1 MQIWLKTLFR
11 NSFFQVGIGLFVTMI
26 FGGFVLQWLETGD
39 ISKGNNPFWWAIVTM
54 TTVGYGDFS
63 PETTEGR
70 LFAVFIMFAGIT
82 LVSLLTASISSI
94 FVAQKIREGKGL
106 EKLNLDNHIVLCGW
120 NINADKLINS
130 IYELKSDNKNFDLV
144 LVNELSEED
153 ITQLKS
159 KFAKIRIHFVAG
171 DFTQEETLHRASITT
186 SNSVIV
192 IPNNLNNDNESHDEK
207 TIFATLT
214 IKSIDSSIRVVAY
227 ILDRENLTH
236 IKRAEAD
243 EVVVSDD
250 FSLNIVGEYF
260 ININHQLMVFPGTK
274 IEDLKF
280 VSSHPMALLQCKKFL
295 RRYPHI
301 TLVEEKDTADVAKQI
316 SEKKIKDTA
325 AIASIEAAEI
335 FGLEIIS
342 SNIQTIKNNETRFV
356 IVSKELSK
364 NENLIDKASLK
375 FSLSHETGSLASVL
389 SILKDYNLN
398 LTKIQSLPIVEIPW
412 KYSFFV
418 DTTFSSIENFND
430 AIKLI
435 KNEAESLKVLGL
447 YKNQMK

>member
-1 MQIWLKTLFR
+1 MQIWLKILLR
-11 NSFFQVGIGLFVTMI
+11 NSFFLVGLGLLITMI
-26 FGGFVLQWLETGD
+26 LGGIILQWLETGD

-63 PETTEGR
+63 PETPGGR
-70 LFAVFIMFAGIT
+70 IFAVFIMFAGIT

-186 SNSVIV
+186 ADSVIV
-192 IPNNLNNDNESHDEK
+192 IPNNLKNDNETHDEK

-214 IKSIDSSIRVVAY
+214 IKSIDASIRVVAY
-227 ILDRENLTH
+227 LLDRENLTH

-250 FSLNIVGEYF
+250 FSLNILASHIVDPGVPQASNHLINTSSDSRLKRKTIPANFVGKKYSELFDHYRGDDGSLLIGLYYEDENLGIGSILSSDTSSLDKF
-260 ININHQLMVFPGTK
+260 IEQK
-274 IEDLKF
+274 LKEGGISLQEQSK
-280 VSSHPMALLQCKKFL
+280 VHVNVNPSLDYIIKEGEKALL
-295 RRYPHI
+295 
-301 TLVEEKDTADVAKQI
+301 
-316 SEKKIKDTA
+316 
-325 AIASIEAAEI
+325 
-335 FGLEIIS
+335 
-342 SNIQTIKNNETRFV
+342 
-356 IVSKELSK
+356 
-364 NENLIDKASLK
+364 
-375 FSLSHETGSLASVL
+375 
-389 SILKDYNLN
+389 
-398 LTKIQSLPIVEIPW
+398 IP
-412 KYSFFV
+412 
-418 DTTFSSIENFND
+418 
-430 AIKLI
+430 
-435 KNEAESLKVLGL
+435 
-447 YKNQMK
+447 

>member
-1 MQIWLKTLFR
+1 MQIWLKILLR
-11 NSFFQVGIGLFVTMI
+11 NSFFQVGLGLLITMI
-26 FGGFVLQWLETGD
+26 LGGIILQWLETGD

-63 PETTEGR
+63 PETPGGR
-70 LFAVFIMFAGIT
+70 IFAVFIMFAGIT

-186 SNSVIV
+186 AESLIV
-192 IPNNLNNDNESHDEK
+192 VPNNLNNDNESHDEK

-214 IKSIDSSIRVVAY
+214 IKSIDASIRVVAY
-227 ILDRENLTH
+227 LLDRENLTH

-250 FSLNIVGEYF
+250 FSLNILASHIVDTGVPQASNNLINTSSDSRLKRKTIPANFVGKKYSELFDHYRGDDGSLLIGLYYEDENLGIGSILSSDTSSLDKF
-260 ININHQLMVFPGTK
+260 IEQKLKEGGISLQEQSKVHVNVNPSLDYK
-274 IEDLKF
+274 IKEGEK
-280 VSSHPMALLQCKKFL
+280 ALL
-295 RRYPHI
+295 
-301 TLVEEKDTADVAKQI
+301 
-316 SEKKIKDTA
+316 
-325 AIASIEAAEI
+325 
-335 FGLEIIS
+335 
-342 SNIQTIKNNETRFV
+342 
-356 IVSKELSK
+356 
-364 NENLIDKASLK
+364 
-375 FSLSHETGSLASVL
+375 
-389 SILKDYNLN
+389 
-398 LTKIQSLPIVEIPW
+398 IP
-412 KYSFFV
+412 
-418 DTTFSSIENFND
+418 
-430 AIKLI
+430 
-435 KNEAESLKVLGL
+435 
-447 YKNQMK
+447 

>member
-1 MQIWLKTLFR
+1 MQVWLKILLR
-11 NSFFQVGIGLFVTMI
+11 NSFFQVGIGLLITMI
-26 FGGFVLQWLETGD
+26 LGGIILQWFETGD

-63 PETTEGR
+63 PETPGGR
-70 LFAVFIMFAGIT
+70 IFAVFIMFAGIT

-120 NINADKLINS
+120 NVNADKLINS

-153 ITQLKS
+153 ITQIKS

-214 IKSIDSSIRVVAY
+214 IKSIDASIRVVAY
-227 ILDRENLTH
+227 LLDRENLTH

-250 FSLNIVGEYF
+250 FSLNILASHIVDPGVPQASNHLINTSSDSRLKRKTIPGNFIGKKYSELFDHFRGDDGSLLIGLYYEDENLGIGSILSSDTSSLDKFIEQKLKEGGISLQEQSKVHVNVNPSLNYIIKEGE
-260 ININHQLMVFPGTK
+260 K
-274 IEDLKF
+274 
-280 VSSHPMALLQCKKFL
+280 ALL
-295 RRYPHI
+295 
-301 TLVEEKDTADVAKQI
+301 
-316 SEKKIKDTA
+316 
-325 AIASIEAAEI
+325 
-335 FGLEIIS
+335 
-342 SNIQTIKNNETRFV
+342 
-356 IVSKELSK
+356 
-364 NENLIDKASLK
+364 
-375 FSLSHETGSLASVL
+375 
-389 SILKDYNLN
+389 
-398 LTKIQSLPIVEIPW
+398 IP
-412 KYSFFV
+412 
-418 DTTFSSIENFND
+418 
-430 AIKLI
+430 
-435 KNEAESLKVLGL
+435 
-447 YKNQMK
+447 